1 MSGISAE
8 KMARYR
14 AAARQREET
23 RQRQVQVRF
32 DRAWQTARLGAKL
45 LREKYAIPQVWVFGS
60 LLRPE
65 RFYERSDID
74 LAVWELEDQNWLQ
87 VLGDLFEIDADF
99 SIDLVE
105 LKFTT
110 ESLRQRV
117 LEEGQIL

>member
-87 VLGDLFEIDADF
+87 AIGDLFEIDADF